1 MVAPN
6 QGDRNKRRAVS
17 CGEEDKI
24 SNLPEHLI
32 DSILERLP
40 IEEAV
45 RTSILSKKWRHRWTT
60 MRALVFDKHFSNKFA
75 KHEAFG
81 HNRFIS
87 IINQVLFLHNG
98 PILKFHLH
106 IPYIFVNSFQAI
118 GQWMSFLSRNG
129 VKELI
134 LTNSSRYYKL
144 PSYVFSCLDLT
155 KLKLE
160 NCLYKPP
167 LEFNGFLNLEELR
180 LEEVDFGTSL
190 CGNKINLPQLK
201 KLSLFT
207 CKNKTAA
214 VDCVACPDAL
224 LLGLMDSP
232 CLTSVFISSQN
243 YTQDFVG
250 VEKMNLA
257 TMLSNLPRLENFFTD
272 SNFLMSLVA
281 EKIPKLLPRAISSL
295 KHLWLLRF
303 QLGDLEQLHAALCL
317 LRNSPNLA
325 KLTVTHSMEPQVDV
339 GLALNHLESPNC
351 LDCTLDQLQTVEMT
365 RVEGSKPELLFI
377 KLLLAHSPSLDKL
390 TITPSQRTDAQKR
403 FDIAKDVMW
412 FPRASPKA
420 KILYLNLET

>member
-1 MVAPN
+1 MN
-6 QGDRNKRRAVS
+6 RNKRRVVS

-32 DSILERLP
+32 DSILEPLP
-40 IEEAV
+40 IED
-45 RTSILSKKWRHRWTT
+45 
-60 MRALVFDKHFSNKFA
+60 AL
-75 KHEAFG
+75 E
-81 HNRFIS
+81 
-87 IINQVLFLHNG
+87 
-98 PILKFHLH
+98 
-106 IPYIFVNSFQAI
+106 
-118 GQWMSFLSRNG
+118 
-129 VKELI
+129 
-134 LTNSSRYYKL
+134 
-144 PSYVFSCLDLT
+144 
-155 KLKLE
+155 LE

-207 CKNKTAA
+207 CKNVYNFNIKARKLRQLT
-214 VDCVACPDAL
+214 VIACPDAL

-257 TMLSNLPRLENFFTD
+257 TMLSNLPRLEYFFTD
-272 SNFLMSLVA
+272 SNFMMSLVA

-295 KHLWLLRF
+295 KYLWLLRF

-317 LRNSPNLA
+317 LRNSLRNSPNLA
-325 KLTVTHSMEPQVDV
+325 KLTVTHSMEPRVDV

-365 RVEGSKPELLFI
+365 RLEGSKAELLFI

-390 TITPSQRTDAQKR
+390 TITPSQKTDAQKR